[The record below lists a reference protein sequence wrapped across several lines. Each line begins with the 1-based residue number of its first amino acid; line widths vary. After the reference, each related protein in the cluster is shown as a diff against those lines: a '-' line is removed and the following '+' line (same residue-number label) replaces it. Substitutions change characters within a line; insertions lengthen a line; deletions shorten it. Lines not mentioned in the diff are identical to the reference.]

1 MLYLEDFTPGR
12 TFTADPATIDGTAVV
27 EFARS
32 FDPQPFHTEPDAAA
46 SLFFGGLVASGWHT
60 AAICMRMAVESE
72 LGTIANGL
80 VGLEVSQLRWPVP
93 SRPGDTLQLSI
104 EVIAA
109 RPSISRPR
117 WGTVRLR
124 WTACN
129 QRGETALTAE
139 NVIWVAR
146 RD

>member
-12 TFTADPATIDGTAVV
+12 TFTADPTTIDAADVV
-27 EFARS
+27 DFGRS
-32 FDPQPFHTEPDAAA
+32 FDPQPFHTEPDSAA
-46 SLFFGGLVASGWHT
+46 SSFFGGLAASGWHT
-60 AAICMRMAVESE
+60 ASICMRMAVESE

-80 VGLEVSQLRWPVP
+80 VGVEVSQLRWPVP
-93 SRPGDTLQLSI
+93 SRPGDTLHLSI
-104 EVIAA
+104 EVIEA
-109 RPSISRPR
+109 RPSASRPR

-124 WTACN
+124 WTASN

-146 RD
+146 RE